1 MSPLNPTPFTL
12 LHLLT
17 DIAYHTADSLIVDLN
32 LNQVRLARN
41 THNDNSDNPTEYHH
55 SDETIITTTD
65 YTPDDIF
72 HLHHTYPDLIATV
85 VAHNPKN
92 PLKYNYLIN
101 KLSFQ
106 PSLDDALEQVHK
118 NLDPSFVSKTY
129 ISMYTFN

>member
-1 MSPLNPTPFTL
+1 MSHLNPTPFTL

-32 LNQVRLARN
+32 SKQVCLAQN
-41 THNDNSDNPTEYHH
+41 THSDDSDNSTKYHH
-55 SDETIITTTD
+55 SDETIITTTN
-65 YTPDDIF
+65 YTPNDILR
-72 HLHHTYPDLIATV
+72 LHHTYPNLIATV

-92 PLKYNYLIN
+92 PLKYSYLIN
-101 KLSFQ
+101 KFSFQ

-129 ISMYTFN
+129 VSMYTFN